1 MTKRAFVDSSV
12 IVEHLIHSGHSS
24 TNRSSELIAN
34 VANGVID
41 LFISETVVLE
51 SVHVLSK
58 VYGVPK
64 ETVCARLIQLLSIP
78 GIIHPNKSTMLKAFR
93 YWASQGPLSFADCYH
108 LALTA
113 DLGLSEIYA
122 FDKKMGRYPGVTRIE
137 P

>member
-1 MTKRAFVDSSV
+1 MTRQAFVDTSV
-12 IVEHLIHSGHSS
+12 LVDHLVQSGRSPS
-24 TNRSSELIAN
+24 NRASELIAN
-34 VANGVID
+34 VARGTID

-58 VYGVPK
+58 VYDVPR
-64 ETVCARLIQLLSIP
+64 ETVCIRLIELLSIP
-78 GIIHPNKSTMLKAFR
+78 GIIHPHKSTTLKAYRF
-93 YWASQGPLSFADCYH
+93 WAKQGPLSFADCYH

-122 FDKKMGRYPGVTRIE
+122 FDKNMGRYPGVTRIE